1 MVDDKSRRDARDRSR
16 VAADED
22 YEVEYF
28 AKENG
33 ITKAQAIELI
43 KGHGND
49 RATLTAAAAKL
60 KG

>member
-1 MVDDKSRRDARDRSR
+1 MPDDKIKRGGLDRSR

-33 ITKAQAIELI
+33 ITKAQALELI
-43 KGHGND
+43 KEHGND